1 MQQKNIFQ
9 DNNPDFLN
17 SDSRFSPNMTKR
29 KRIARVGLYL
39 FQASL
44 VIAILALSA
53 LLYTISNDAFGL
65 AAFKAKVDPM
75 TLTGGRPL
83 EDLTN
88 EELIT
93 IIQENTSA
101 NRYKTLEKEKLLADR
116 SQQELI
122 DIIINDV
129 VKPTVIKTWTL
140 VESIFQK
147 EEIER
152 EITEEI
158 EPQDP
163 GTAIYTEFM
172 AWLNWGFNKSPQNSN
187 PMIAGISTAILGS
200 LMIIVITML
209 VAIPIGVGAAIYLE
223 EYANPNLWVN
233 QAIQTNINNLAA
245 VPSIIYG
252 MLGLTIFVR
261 GMAPFTSG
269 AMFGYGDSNAMNGR
283 TILSAG
289 MTLGILV
296 LPLIII
302 NSQEAIR
309 SVPNSL
315 RQAGY
320 GLGSTKWQTILAHVL
335 PNSIPGILT
344 GTILAISRA
353 FGETA
358 PLIVVGVSTYITS
371 NPTSIFS
378 QFTTLPAQIYQW
390 TARPQDVWRSLAAAA
405 SIVLLILLIAL
416 NSTAILL
423 RNKYSRKY

>member
-1 MQQKNIFQ
+1 M
-9 DNNPDFLN
+9 
-17 SDSRFSPNMTKR
+17 
-29 KRIARVGLYL
+29 
-39 FQASL
+39 
-44 VIAILALSA
+44 
-53 LLYTISNDAFGL
+53 
-65 AAFKAKVDPM
+65 AAFKAKVDPL

-83 EDLTN
+83 EELTD

-93 IIQENTSA
+93 IIKENTSA
-101 NRYKTLEKEKLLADR
+101 NRYKTLEKEKPMAER
-116 SQQELI
+116 NQQELI
-122 DIIINDV
+122 EIVINDV

-140 VESIFQK
+140 VKSMFLKK
-147 EEIER
+147 EIGR
-152 EITEEI
+152 EIAEEI
-158 EPQDP
+158 EPKNI
-163 GTAIYTEFM
+163 GTKIYTENM
-172 AWLNWGFNKSPQNSN
+172 AWVNGKFVTSPQNSN
-187 PMIAGISTAILGS
+187 PLVAGISTAILGS

-223 EYANPNLWVN
+223 EYANPNLWFN
-233 QAIQTNINNLAA
+233 QAIQMNINNLAA

-269 AMFGYGDSNAMNGR
+269 AVFGVGDPNSMNGR
-283 TILSAG
+283 TIIAAG
-289 MTLGILV
+289 LTLGILV

-302 NSQEAIR
+302 NAQEAIR
-309 SVPNSL
+309 AVPNSL
-315 RQAGY
+315 RQAGF
-320 GLGSTKWQTILAHVL
+320 GLGATKWQTILAHVL

-358 PLIVVGVSTYITS
+358 PLIVVGVSTYITT
-371 NPTSIFS
+371 NPSSIFS

-405 SIVLLILLIAL
+405 SIVLLVLLIAL